1 MINMQTSEPNLF
13 VTSLPTT
20 RNMHRQGPR
29 IKGKRKPMKSKPVIR
44 VGGRKVSAALKNNTR
59 YRFAVEVSHIGDI
72 NQ

>member
-1 MINMQTSEPNLF
+1 MQTSEPNLF

-44 VGGRKVSAALKNNTR
+44 VGGRKVSAAPRNKTK
-59 YRFAVEVSHIGDI
+59 YRFPVEVSYVGDT
-72 NQ
+72 NR

>member
-1 MINMQTSEPNLF
+1 MQTSEPNLF

-20 RNMHRQGPR
+20 RNMHRQGY
-29 IKGKRKPMKSKPVIR
+29 KGKRKPMKSKPVIK

-59 YRFAVEVSHIGDI
+59 YRFAVEVSHIGDT